1 MKSSRNSNSNCK
13 KSEKSE
19 LDTESPVTDCRVQL
33 LKLRNS
39 FLRMNISD
47 DRNKKLSVSSNI
59 NQSASLFS
67 NITDSRQP
75 ESESDESDQEGVSE
89 DETVDESD
97 DNINDLSDIDENEEE
112 KELEQEESCSSTDKS
127 RASDKR
133 GDSTRYMLNEDL
145 SEYSTAEST
154 GSYHTAQNES
164 QQLDFSL
171 PKNDYRMKSPYLT
184 PILHHKSQ
192 GNLKSL
198 NESLIVSL

>member
-1 MKSSRNSNSNCK
+1 MQSSRNSNSNCK

-19 LDTESPVTDCRVQL
+19 LDTESLVTDCRVQL

-75 ESESDESDQEGVSE
+75 QSESDESDQEGVSE

-127 RASDKR
+127 MASDKR

-145 SEYSTAEST
+145 SEYGTAEST

-184 PILHHKSQ
+184 PILHNKSQ